1 MNGTLIVIS
10 KLLFYFN
17 NIPRGRVVVRN
28 YSNDKRNKF
37 SIFYLELQRDHSWL
51 VFVWIVNF
59 QQRIILMAILYLL
72 SITNISMI
80 ETRSSIISNCLQIK
94 L

>member
-1 MNGTLIVIS
+1 MNGTLNIVIN

-17 NIPRGRVVVRN
+17 NISRGRAVVRD
-28 YSNDKRNKF
+28 YSNNKHNKF
-37 SIFYLELQRDHSWL
+37 SIFYLKLQRDRSWL
-51 VFVWIVNF
+51 VFVWTVNF
-59 QQRIILMAILYLL
+59 QQRIILVYLL

-80 ETRSSIISNCLQIK
+80 ETIISIISNCPQIK